1 MEAFGIVLLWLHLMA
16 IAVAGAAAFGIPVVG
31 AAARRGTADHRP
43 VLMAVAGRLS
53 MAGRGALVV
62 LLVTGPLLI
71 WAKYG
76 GVPPGPWFSIKMV
89 VVLLLVATVI
99 LSGFNAKWMAFDP
112 IRKRLAVGEEISG
125 TYHLRATISIS
136 LHVGQCTPV
145 PRPLAQ

>member
-71 WAKYG
+71 WARYG

-89 VVLLLVATVI
+89 VVLLLTATVI
-99 LSGFNAKWMAFDP
+99 LSGFNAKWMAAGDKAALTRAP
-112 IRKRLAVGEEISG
+112 LLAKAGMA
-125 TYHLRATISIS
+125 L
-136 LHVGQCTPV
+136 
-145 PRPLAQ
+145 LALTVLFAVLTFR